1 MASSRKPKQS
11 SILEQIECTLREQ
24 VAEHN
29 RLTVA
34 LSGGV
39 DSVVLLHALH
49 TLSCSMN
56 FELSAVHVEHG
67 ISPFASQWSNFCQ
80 ARCDALGVPLQISR
94 LQVKKTPQVSLEAAA
109 RHARY
114 QIFKQIQTDF
124 IVLAQHQ
131 DDQVETILLQL
142 LRGAGVKGLGGMPV
156 ARKLDTSGTVKLLR
170 PLLDITR
177 ATIMQYAQQYQLEW
191 VTDESNEDITYNRN
205 FLRHNIFPLIE
216 ARLPAYRHTLS
227 RAGCHL
233 AEASHLLD
241 ELADSDS
248 KFTMKNGELRIERL
262 RQLSLPRAKN
272 LLRYLFSQQD
282 AMQPSTVKLAEILRQ
297 LLRAG
302 DDTRLH
308 LIFGEVE
315 IRCFKGL
322 VKIQPARIPP
332 KITTPLIWHGEQ
344 TWILESLGG
353 AIEWRRQANGGI
365 DPQKLI
371 DQSVTARLRIGGERF
386 QPDCQRPR
394 RSLKKILQEASI
406 PPWERD
412 TLPLIYSG
420 DRLVWVPGIG
430 IDCFFQA
437 LPGEW
442 SIMPIWL
449 PN

>member
-1 MASSRKPKQS
+1 MASSRKPKPS
-11 SILEQIECTLREQ
+11 TILEQIECTLREHL
-24 VAEHN
+24 AEQN

-49 TLSCSMN
+49 ALSGSMT

-80 ARCDALGVPLQISR
+80 ARCDALGVPLQIFR
-94 LQVKKTPQVSLEAAA
+94 LQVKKIPQVSLEAAA

-156 ARKLDTSGTVKLLR
+156 VRKLDTAVTVKLLR

-177 ATIMQYAQQYQLEW
+177 ATIMQYAQQHQLAW

-216 ARLPAYRHTLS
+216 ARFPAYRHTLS
-227 RAGCHL
+227 RASRHL

-241 ELADSDS
+241 ELAYSDS
-248 KFTMKNGELRIERL
+248 KLTMTNGELRVDSL
-262 RQLSLPRAKN
+262 RQLSLARAKN

-282 AMQPSTVKLAEILRQ
+282 VIQPSSIKLAEILRQ
-297 LLRAG
+297 LLTAG

-322 VKIQPARIPP
+322 VKIQPARTPP
-332 KITTPLIWHGEQ
+332 KIATPLIWHGEQ
-344 TWILESLGG
+344 AWILDSLGG
-353 AIEWRRQANGGI
+353 KIEWHRQANGGI
-365 DPQKLI
+365 DPQKLT
-371 DQSVTARLRIGGERF
+371 DQPVTARLRTGGERF

-394 RSLKKILQEASI
+394 RSLKKILQEALI
-406 PPWERD
+406 PPWERN

-442 SIMPIWL
+442 GIMPLWL